1 MNNPAEFDPHGSY
14 DVICDGVKVA
24 ELNQRRFME
33 GPRFD
38 LCTGE
43 IVDERLFIKG
53 SPVGMLSGLTIIRLN
68 DGVFYELKQP

>member
-1 MNNPAEFDPHGSY
+1 
-14 DVICDGVKVA
+14 
-24 ELNQRRFME
+24 ME
-33 GPRFD
+33 GPRFEV
-38 LCTGE
+38 CTGE